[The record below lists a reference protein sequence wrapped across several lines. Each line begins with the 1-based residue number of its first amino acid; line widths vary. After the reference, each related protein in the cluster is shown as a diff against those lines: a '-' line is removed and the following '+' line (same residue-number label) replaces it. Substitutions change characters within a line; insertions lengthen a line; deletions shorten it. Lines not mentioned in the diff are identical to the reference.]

1 MRALGGPRVARLP
14 NPSATGIAVSTT
26 MPAPLITLPD
36 AISAG

>member
-1 MRALGGPRVARLP
+1 MRALGGLRVPRLP

-26 MPAPLITLPD
+26 MPAPVITLPD